1 MKLSQQLR
9 DTIIAEVHRR
19 IIEES
24 IPRIIQCISLF
35 NHKEI
40 WHKPNPNSNSMGVL
54 VLHLCGNV
62 RQWILSGAC
71 GLSDKR
77 ERDLEF
83 KPQEEFSLTELIQ
96 KLELLKQD
104 LIFNLPSISAENL
117 AEIKKVQC
125 YEESVITMLIH
136 AVEHFSY
143 HTGQIVY
150 YTKFLKDVDTA
161 FYADDELKP
170 TS

>member
-1 MKLSQQLR
+1 MELSQQLR
-9 DTIIAEVHRR
+9 DNIITEVHRR
-19 IIEES
+19 IVEES
-24 IPRIIQCISLF
+24 IPRIIQCISLLD
-35 NHKEI
+35 HKEI

-54 VLHLCGNV
+54 VIHLCGNV

-71 GLSDKR
+71 GLPDKR

-83 KPQEEFSLTELIQ
+83 SPTEEVVLDELIQ
-96 KLELLKQD
+96 KLEMLKQD
-104 LIFNLPSISAENL
+104 LILNLPSISAEHL

-125 YEESVITMLIH
+125 YEESVMTILIH

-161 FYADDELKP
+161 FYADDELTQ